1 MANLN
6 GFLKHYN
13 NWTTFS
19 ELKVSADKNN
29 NTYKINNSGSAI
41 YGTPDILWDD
51 IVFIENEAYIWTH
64 GKLYHDTSKIDK
76 SEFDSA
82 YTYINSRINTIQNDL
97 NSYVTQ
103 SSLSSNSYAG
113 YAYVYSSYEYLKD
126 KINEVHDQTYFYV
139 AQGIEEMDD
148 TLSSIDQRTYNTVYS
163 YTQGL
168 DLIYAAAIDEVRQF
182 DLTYALVLE
191 ELTARV
197 EALENNS

>member
-139 AQGIEEMDD
+139 AQGMEEMDD
-148 TLSSIDQRTYNTVYS
+148 TISSF
-163 YTQGL
+163 
-168 DLIYAAAIDEVRQF
+168 DLISANALAEINDFDLTYAAALSELHEF

-197 EALENNS
+197 ETLENNS